1 MSEKTNGVTYDTEQ
15 ILGRLGERI
24 KKARLRRNIS
34 VRLLEEQAGI
44 GRCTILRIE
53 RGVPTVSIGAY
64 MAVLSALGLEKD
76 LNRIALDEEG
86 KWRYGGELIPRERA
100 RKKRED
106 GGKET

>member
-1 MSEKTNGVTYDTEQ
+1 MSEKISGVSYDTEQ
-15 ILGRLGERI
+15 LLGKLGERI

-34 VRLLEEQAGI
+34 VSQLEEQAGV

-64 MAVLSALGLEKD
+64 VAVLSALGVEKD

-86 KWRYGGELIPRERA
+86 KWRYGGKLIPRERA
-100 RKKRED
+100 RKKRE
-106 GGKET
+106 E

>member
-1 MSEKTNGVTYDTEQ
+1 MSEKINGVQQDTEH
-15 ILGRLGERI
+15 ILGKLGERI

-34 VRLLEEQAGI
+34 VRLLEEQVGV

-53 RGVPTVSIGAY
+53 KGVPTVFIGAY

-76 LNRIALDEEG
+76 LNRVALDEEG

-100 RKKRED
+100 RKKKD

>member
-1 MSEKTNGVTYDTEQ
+1 MSEKINGVTYDTEH
-15 ILGRLGERI
+15 ILGKLGERI

-34 VRLLEEQAGI
+34 VRLLEEQAGV

-53 RGVPTVSIGAY
+53 RGMPTVSIGAY

-86 KWRYGGELIPRERA
+86 KQRCGGELIPRERA
-100 RKKRED
+100 RKKRE
-106 GGKET
+106 E